1 MKKSQLKQ
9 ILAPIVKEI
18 ITEMLVSQQGI
29 LKSVIKECLSATLES
44 STIISESRAQQT
56 SPNPAKQKP
65 RADVRKMLEQMSGNE
80 RYSEPVESLPIPPSL
95 QKVQKSFNGVNI
107 FEGLEIISTDD
118 NDSEISNGVDLGAF
132 YNSNIA
138 DKWAKIKQKVEK

>member
-9 ILAPIVKEI
+9 IIAPIVKEI

-29 LKSVIKECLSATLES
+29 LKSVIKECISATLES
-44 STIISESRAQQT
+44 STIISESRSQPIPT
-56 SPNPAKQKP
+56 NSAKQKP

-107 FEGLEIISTDD
+107 FEGLEIIPTDD